1 MAVDVVQRER
11 SNIKRYASDFSN
23 ILIGKIGITLG
34 SVLSGEGSVPAPQA
48 TAQQWID
55 EVFT

>member
-34 SVLSGEGSVPAPQA
+34 SVLSGEGSVPAP
-48 TAQQWID
+48 
-55 EVFT
+55 